1 MKNTIRAISA
11 VTGIGSAL
19 FMAASAL
26 AEDPVILEYAD
37 PNGAFSFSYPD
48 YYKEAHEF
56 ADGTGDTIGVRAEM
70 ASPDGAYTEEANIEV
85 YSMEPRA
92 VTSVT
97 DENFDA
103 YVEQFKKDFEPDTRV
118 KFVSAK
124 KTEVLGQLGANIL
137 FDQKAFGSKVYSLR
151 IIATVAQGKDYF
163 VRCVYSPGLRD
174 EFAYHCQFAGE
185 TLSLTQQ

>member
-1 MKNTIRAISA
+1 MKNTIRVISA
-11 VTGIGSAL
+11 VMGIGLAL

-37 PNGAFSFSYPD
+37 PNGVFSFSYPD

-70 ASPDGAYTEEANIEV
+70 ASPDGASTEESNIEV

-118 KFVSAK
+118 KFVSAE

-137 FDQKAFGSKVYSLR
+137 FDQKGFGSKVYSLR

-174 EFAYHCQFAGE
+174 EFAYHCQFAGQ